1 MRTVRRFFDEA
12 TAYRR
17 LARRFPRPDD
27 PIKKALIEVSDDLE
41 AYARELMRRVVPSSV
56 AE

>member
-12 TAYRR
+12 AAYRR
-17 LARRFPRPDD
+17 LARSFPRPDD